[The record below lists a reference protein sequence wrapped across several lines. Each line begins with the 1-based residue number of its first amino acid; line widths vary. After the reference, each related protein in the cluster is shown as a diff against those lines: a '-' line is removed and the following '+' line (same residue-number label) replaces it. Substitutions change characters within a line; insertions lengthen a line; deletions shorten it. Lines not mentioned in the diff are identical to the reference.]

1 MRVTGNQRPQHT
13 WWLVREIITK
23 NVNFQIRNQ
32 LTICPGETSWKFG
45 DGLVLCFPAG
55 MHIHESP
62 ASLMWKPPGFPDY
75 SHLQLLYVGLLVE
88 VLTYLALAVQPGNS
102 EWCSFMGHR
111 AEKNSSW
118 QRDIQ
123 IYSDIF
129 RYIQIYSDIFKSLPF
144 GSERNQDWDQMS
156 SF

>member
-32 LTICPGETSWKFG
+32 LTICPDETSWKFG

-111 AEKNSSW
+111 VEKNSSW
-118 QRDIQ
+118 QRD
-123 IYSDIF
+123 
-129 RYIQIYSDIFKSLPF
+129 IQIYSDIFKSLPF